1 MTAESAALL
10 DRKKGATDSMH
21 VAFLESRLT
30 PASPVRPMVE
40 DLGHRCT
47 VVKTVSQALSL
58 LEEDP
63 PQAAFVTANGSGT
76 EALTFLEHVQSLDD
90 PFPVIVLSAEP
101 SLDLAVQAMQRG
113 AQDFWVLP
121 VSRERITQTLAWLD
135 ERRQG
140 EARKIE
146 PSGSG
151 PSDEIIT
158 RNPAMLKLKAM
169 ALKVA
174 ASDATVFIQGESG
187 TGKELFARYI
197 HRHSRR
203 ARGPFLAV
211 NCAAIPESLLES
223 ELFGYEKGA
232 FTGANRL
239 RKGKFELAHQGTLL
253 LDEITEIPIHLQ
265 AKLLRVL
272 QEGEIDR
279 LGGRYPVPID
289 VRVLTT
295 TNLNVAEAVR
305 EQRFRKDL
313 YYRLNV
319 IPLKIPPL
327 RDRLDDIPVLV
338 EYFLRRFQK
347 IHGSS
352 AREASPEAIQKLQSY
367 SWPGNVR
374 ELENVLQRAVLL
386 SEGPVLQPDDLE
398 WDPVEDTPEGPLP
411 LMSLEDMER
420 RLIQKALATTDGNRT
435 RAAEILGISVRT
447 LRNKLHE
454 YAQDIPETL

>member
-1 MTAESAALL
+1 MNADGAVMHDSEEGQVSA
-10 DRKKGATDSMH
+10 MH
-21 VAFLESRLT
+21 VIVLENGKNPSSPL
-30 PASPVRPMVE
+30 PAMVQS
-40 DLGHRCT
+40 LGHRCT
-47 VVKTVSQALSL
+47 TVRSLAQALLL
-58 LEEDP
+58 LEQDP
-63 PQAAFVTANGSGT
+63 PQAAFAALNGQGT
-76 EALTFLEHVQSLDD
+76 EAYDFLEKVQALDE
-90 PFPVIVLSAEP
+90 PFPVIVVSPEP
-101 SLDLAVQAMQRG
+101 SLEEAVRAMQKG

-121 VSRERITQTLAWLD
+121 VNHQRLEKTMLWLQD
-135 ERRQG
+135 RLRAETRTPVLSAQS
-140 EARKIE
+140 AC
-146 PSGSG
+146 
-151 PSDEIIT
+151 DEIVT
-158 RNPAMLKLKAM
+158 CNPAMIKLKAI

-174 ASDATVFIQGESG
+174 TSNATVFIQGESG
-187 TGKELFARYI
+187 TGKELFARFI

-203 ARGPFLAV
+203 ARSPFLAV
-211 NCAAIPESLLES
+211 NCAALPESLLES

-289 VRVLTT
+289 VRVLSTS
-295 TNLNVAEAVR
+295 NLNVVEAVR

-327 RDRLDDIPVLV
+327 RERPEDIPVLV
-338 EYFLRRFQK
+338 EHFLKRFHK
-347 IHGSS
+347 IHGTSLCG
-352 AREASPEAIQKLQSY
+352 ASPAALRKLQEY
-367 SWPGNVR
+367 PWPGNVR

-386 SEGPVLQPDDLE
+386 AGGSILEPEDVEFDPAEETLQSPI
-398 WDPVEDTPEGPLP
+398 P
-411 LMSLEDMER
+411 LMSLEEMER
-420 RLIQKALATTDGNRT
+420 RLIRKALDTTEGNRT

-454 YAQDIPETL
+454 YAQDLPTEP

>member
-1 MTAESAALL
+1 
-10 DRKKGATDSMH
+10 MH
-21 VAFLESRLT
+21 VAFLESRQALT
-30 PASPVRPMVE
+30 NPLRHLVE
-40 DLGHRCT
+40 NLGHRCT
-47 VVKTVSQALSL
+47 TVRTLTQALAL

-63 PQAAFVTANGSGT
+63 PQAAFVLLNGQDT
-76 EALTFLEHVQSLDD
+76 DPLRFLEKIQSLDD
-90 PFPVIVLSAEP
+90 PFPVIVLSPEP
-101 SLDLAVQAMQRG
+101 SLEDAVQAMQRG

-121 VSRERITQTLAWLD
+121 VSHERVEQTLLWLE
-135 ERRQG
+135 ERRKAENFRQVDATDAG
-140 EARKIE
+140 
-146 PSGSG
+146 
-151 PSDEIIT
+151 DIIVT
-158 RNPAMLKLKAM
+158 RNPTMLKLKTIAM
-169 ALKVA
+169 KVA
-174 ASDATVFIQGESG
+174 TSDATVFIQGESG
-187 TGKELFARYI
+187 TGKELFARFI

-211 NCAAIPESLLES
+211 NCAALPESLLES

-272 QEGEIDR
+272 QEGEVDR
-279 LGGRYPVPID
+279 LGGRYPVPVD
-289 VRVLTT
+289 VRVVTT
-295 TNLNVAEAVR
+295 TNVDVAAAVR

-327 RDRLDDIPVLV
+327 RERLDDIPVLV
-338 EYFLRRFQK
+338 EYFLHKFK
-347 IHGSS
+347 KGHGVSTITI
-352 AREASPEAIQKLQSY
+352 SPQALKKLQEY

-374 ELENVLQRAVLL
+374 ELENVLQRSVLL
-386 SEGPVLQPDDLE
+386 TDKPVLEPEDLE
-398 WDPVEDTPEGPLP
+398 FDPLETDHDVSLP
-411 LMSLEDMER
+411 LMSLEEMER
-420 RLIQKALATTDGNRT
+420 RMIEKALANTDGNRT

-454 YAQDIPETL
+454 YAQDLHDTP

>member
-1 MTAESAALL
+1 MTAEGAVLHP
-10 DRKKGATDSMH
+10 RGKGLTDTMH
-21 VAFLESRLT
+21 VAFLESR
-30 PASPVRPMVE
+30 PAPAAPVRHMVE
-40 DLGHRCT
+40 DMGHRCT
-47 VVKTVSQALSL
+47 TVRSVAQALSL
-58 LEEDP
+58 LEDDP
-63 PQAAFVTANGSGT
+63 PQAAFVTMNGSAT
-76 EALTFLEHVQSLDD
+76 DALEFLEKVQTLDD
-90 PFPVIVLSAEP
+90 PFPVIVLSTEP
-101 SLDLAVQAMQRG
+101 SLDHAVKAMQRG

-121 VSRERITQTLAWLD
+121 VSRERLTQTLGWLD
-135 ERRQG
+135 ELRQG
-140 EARKIE
+140 EARKKASASYA
-146 PSGSG
+146 SG
-151 PSDEIIT
+151 DEIIT
-158 RNPAMLKLKAM
+158 RNPAMLKLKAV

-174 ASDATVFIQGESG
+174 PSDATVFIQGESG
-187 TGKELFARYI
+187 TGKELFARFI

-203 ARGPFLAV
+203 ARGPFMAV
-211 NCAAIPESLLES
+211 NCAALPESLLES

-327 RDRLDDIPVLV
+327 RERLEDVPVLV
-338 EYFLRRFQK
+338 DYFLRRFQK
-347 IHGSS
+347 IHGSLT
-352 AREASPEAIQKLQSY
+352 REASPEALRKLQAY
-367 SWPGNVR
+367 PWPGNVR

-386 SEGPVLQPDDLE
+386 SGGPVLEPDDLE
-398 WDPVEDTPEGPLP
+398 FDPVEDAPDAPLP
-411 LMSLEDMER
+411 LMSLEAMER
-420 RLIQKALATTDGNRT
+420 HMIQKALATTDGNRT

-454 YAQDIPETL
+454 YAQDLPEGL

>member
-1 MTAESAALL
+1 
-10 DRKKGATDSMH
+10 MH
-21 VAFLESRLT
+21 VALLEN
-30 PASPVRPMVE
+30 RPTVGESLRHMVE
-40 DLGHRCT
+40 NLGHRCT
-47 VVKTVSQALSL
+47 AVRTLSHAWALVH
-58 LEEDP
+58 EDP
-63 PQAAFVTANGSGT
+63 PHVAFVTLHDSNK
-76 EALTFLEHVQSLDD
+76 EVLQFLEQVQSLDD
-90 PFPVIVLSAEP
+90 PFPVVVLSPQPCLE
-101 SLDLAVQAMQRG
+101 DAVRAMQRG

-121 VSRERITQTLAWLD
+121 VDEERVQQTLMWLE
-135 ERRQG
+135 ERRKADG
-140 EARKIE
+140 SKERA
-146 PSGSG
+146 PSTTSG
-151 PSDEIIT
+151 DDIVT
-158 RNPAMLKLKAM
+158 RNAAMLKLKSI

-174 ASDATVFIQGESG
+174 SSHATVFIQGESG
-187 TGKELFARYI
+187 TGKELFARFI

-211 NCAAIPESLLES
+211 NCAALPENLLES

-279 LGGRYPVPID
+279 LGGHYPVPVD
-289 VRVLTT
+289 VRVVST
-295 TNLNVAEAVR
+295 TNMDAATAVR

-327 RDRLDDIPVLV
+327 RERLDDIPVLV
-338 EYFLRRFQK
+338 DHFLQRFQK
-347 IHGSS
+347 TLGASTVK
-352 AREASPEAIQKLQSY
+352 ASPQALKKLQDH

-386 SEGPVLQPDDLE
+386 SDNPVLEPEDLE
-398 WDPVEDTPEGPLP
+398 FDPVDPSQDAAPLP
-411 LMSLEDMER
+411 LMSLEEMER
-420 RLIQKALATTDGNRT
+420 RMIQKALADTDGNRT
-435 RAAEILGISVRT
+435 RAAHILGISVRT

-454 YAQDIPETL
+454 YAQDLPDTY

>member
-1 MTAESAALL
+1 
-10 DRKKGATDSMH
+10 
-21 VAFLESRLT
+21 
-30 PASPVRPMVE
+30 
-40 DLGHRCT
+40 
-47 VVKTVSQALSL
+47 
-58 LEEDP
+58 
-63 PQAAFVTANGSGT
+63 
-76 EALTFLEHVQSLDD
+76 
-90 PFPVIVLSAEP
+90 
-101 SLDLAVQAMQRG
+101 MQRG

-121 VSRERITQTLAWLD
+121 VSRERLTQTLAWLD

-140 EARKIE
+140 EARE
-146 PSGSG
+146 AAPSKWASG
-151 PSDEIIT
+151 DEIIT
-158 RNPAMLKLKAM
+158 RNAAMLKLKAV

-174 ASDATVFIQGESG
+174 TSNATVFIQGESG

-197 HRHSRR
+197 HRHSHR

-211 NCAAIPESLLES
+211 NCAALPESLLES

-295 TNLNVAEAVR
+295 TNLNVAEAVK

-319 IPLKIPPL
+319 IPPENSTPP
-327 RDRLDDIPVLV
+327 
-338 EYFLRRFQK
+338 
-347 IHGSS
+347 
-352 AREASPEAIQKLQSY
+352 
-367 SWPGNVR
+367 
-374 ELENVLQRAVLL
+374 
-386 SEGPVLQPDDLE
+386 
-398 WDPVEDTPEGPLP
+398 
-411 LMSLEDMER
+411 
-420 RLIQKALATTDGNRT
+420 
-435 RAAEILGISVRT
+435 
-447 LRNKLHE
+447 
-454 YAQDIPETL
+454 

>member
-1 MTAESAALL
+1 
-10 DRKKGATDSMH
+10 MH
-21 VAFLESRLT
+21 VAFLESQPT
-30 PASPVRPMVE
+30 PSAALRHVVE
-40 DLGHRCT
+40 NLGHRCT
-47 VVKTVSQALSL
+47 TVRTLTQALSL
-58 LEEDP
+58 VEENP
-63 PQAAFVTANGSGT
+63 PQAAFVTLNGKGD
-76 EALTFLEHVQSLDD
+76 EVFQFLEAVQSLDE
-90 PFPVIVLSAEP
+90 PFPVIVLSPDP
-101 SLDLAVQAMQRG
+101 SLEDAVRAMQKG

-121 VSRERITQTLAWLD
+121 VSTQKVEQTVLWLE
-135 ERRQG
+135 ERRRN
-140 EARKIE
+140 EARRTATVMTE
-146 PSGSG
+146 N
-151 PSDEIIT
+151 SDEIIT
-158 RNPAMLKLKAM
+158 RNPLMLKLKAV

-187 TGKELFARYI
+187 TGKELFARFI

-203 ARGPFLAV
+203 SRGPFLAV
-211 NCAAIPESLLES
+211 NCAALPENLLES

-239 RKGKFELAHQGTLL
+239 RKGKFELAHQGSLL
-253 LDEITEIPIHLQ
+253 LDEITEIPTHLQ

-338 EYFLRRFQK
+338 DHFLRRFQK
-347 IHGSS
+347 IHGTTT
-352 AREASPEAIQKLQSY
+352 RDVSPEALRKLQEY

-386 SEGPVLQPDDLE
+386 SENPVLAPEDLE
-398 WDPVEDTPEGPLP
+398 FDPVEDLAEAAIP
-411 LMSLEDMER
+411 LMSIEAMER
-420 RLIQKALATTDGNRT
+420 QMIQKALATTEGNRT

-454 YAQDIPETL
+454 YAQDFPPGT

>member
-1 MTAESAALL
+1 MN
-10 DRKKGATDSMH
+10 SMH
-21 VAFLESRLT
+21 VIVLENGNTSGSLLQ
-30 PASPVRPMVE
+30 SMVQS
-40 DLGHRCT
+40 LGHRCT
-47 VVKTVSQALSL
+47 TVRTLAEALLL

-63 PQAAFVTANGSGT
+63 PQAAFAALNGKGA
-76 EALTFLEHVQSLDD
+76 EPYEFLEKVQALEE
-90 PFPVIVLSAEP
+90 PFPVIVLSPEP
-101 SLDLAVQAMQRG
+101 SLEEAVRAMQKG

-121 VSRERITQTLAWLD
+121 VNRQKLEKTMLWL
-135 ERRQG
+135 QG
-140 EARKIE
+140 RLGADARA
-146 PSGSG
+146 PVLNGQSAC
-151 PSDEIIT
+151 DEIVT
-158 RNPAMLKLKAM
+158 RNPAMIKLKTI

-174 ASDATVFIQGESG
+174 TSDATVFIQGESG
-187 TGKELFARYI
+187 TGKELFARFI

-203 ARGPFLAV
+203 TRGPFMAV
-211 NCAAIPESLLES
+211 NCAALPESLLES

-279 LGGRYPVPID
+279 LGGRYPVSID
-289 VRVLTT
+289 VRVLAT

-338 EYFLRRFQK
+338 DYFLRRFQE

-352 AREASPEAIQKLQSY
+352 TREASPEALRKLQAY
-367 SWPGNVR
+367 PWPGNVR

-386 SEGPVLQPDDLE
+386 AGGPVLEPDDLE
-398 WDPVEDTPEGPLP
+398 FDPVEDTPDAPLP
-411 LMSLEDMER
+411 LMSLEAMER
-420 RLIQKALATTDGNRT
+420 HMIQKALATTDGNRT

-454 YAQDIPETL
+454 YAQDLPEAL

>member
-1 MTAESAALL
+1 MTAESTAFLNS
-10 DRKKGATDSMH
+10 KKETMDPMH
-21 VAFLESRLT
+21 VAFLESRWA
-30 PASPVRPMVE
+30 PASAVRPLVE
-40 DLGHRCT
+40 ELGHRCT
-47 VVKTVSQALSL
+47 VVRTVAQALSL

-63 PQAAFVTANGSGT
+63 PQAAFVTLNGAGT
-76 EALTFLEHVQSLDD
+76 EALGFLEHVQSLDD
-90 PFPVIVLSAEP
+90 PFPVIVLSTEP

-121 VSRERITQTLAWLD
+121 VNRERLTQTLAWLD

-140 EARKIE
+140 EARKE
-146 PSGSG
+146 APSGWEWG
-151 PSDEIIT
+151 DEIIT
-158 RNPAMLKLKAM
+158 RNPAMLKLKAV

-211 NCAAIPESLLES
+211 NCAALPENLLES

-338 EYFLRRFQK
+338 EHFLRRFQK

-352 AREASPEAIQKLQSY
+352 TREASPEAIRKLQNY

-386 SEGPVLQPDDLE
+386 SEGPVLKPDDLQ
-398 WDPVEDTPEGPLP
+398 WDPVEDPPEGPLP

-454 YAQDIPETL
+454 YAQDLPESF